1 MLGSAL
7 GWDDPRVPQ
16 TVLIVDDHAGF
27 RSFARRL
34 FEAGGYAVV
43 GEAGDG
49 ASALA
54 AVEQLRPE
62 IVLLDVVLPDID
74 GLDVAEQLAG
84 NGTGSVVVL
93 TSSREAMDFGERLER
108 SSARGFI
115 AKSELTAAAVAQL
128 VSGSG

>member
-1 MLGSAL
+1 MLGSGLA
-7 GWDDPRVPQ
+7 WDDPQVTM

-34 FEAGGYAVV
+34 FEAGGYTVV

-54 AVEQLRPE
+54 AIEQLRPE
-62 IVLLDVVLPDID
+62 LVLLDVVLPDID

-84 NGTGSVVVL
+84 SGTETVVVL
-93 TSSREAMDFGERLER
+93 TSSREATDFGERLER